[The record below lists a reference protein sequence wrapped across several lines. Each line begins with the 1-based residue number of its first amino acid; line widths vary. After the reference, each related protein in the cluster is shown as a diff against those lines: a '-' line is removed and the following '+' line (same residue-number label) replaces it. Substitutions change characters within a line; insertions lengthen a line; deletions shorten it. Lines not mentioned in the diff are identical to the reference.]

1 MLTNAAIDIAMAAVA
16 VMGEVN
22 IIAINRRPTCMCRG
36 SMRRMA
42 MVVTATATVMVA
54 MATGIPG
61 ATADITM
68 DIILVVTTAVIT
80 LEDIMAGTISYKLF
94 TLPDCQLHAGQ

>member
-16 VMGEVN
+16 VMGEAN
-22 IIAINRRPTCMCRG
+22 IIAINRRPMCMCRG

-42 MVVTATATVMVA
+42 MVVTATVMVA

-94 TLPDCQLHAGQ
+94 TLPDCQLQAGQ

>member
-1 MLTNAAIDIAMAAVA
+1 MAAVA

-42 MVVTATATVMVA
+42 MVVTATVMVA

-80 LEDIMAGTISYKLF
+80 LEDIMAGTISYKLLS
-94 TLPDCQLHAGQ
+94 LPDYQLQAGQ